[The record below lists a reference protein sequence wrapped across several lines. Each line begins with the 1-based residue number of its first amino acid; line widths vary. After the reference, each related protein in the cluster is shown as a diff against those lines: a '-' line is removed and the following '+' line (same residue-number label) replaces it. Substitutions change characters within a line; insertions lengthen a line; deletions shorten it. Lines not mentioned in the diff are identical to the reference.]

1 VVTAHLILFSSPSI
15 NLDHDTPCST
25 NSAVWIHDIPVVGPF
40 IFAGADVMEQST
52 EASTLQLL
60 IRVYCGCQPEP
71 MTEIERLKKELA
83 EAKAE
88 NDRLRLQLDNVT
100 LLYRQELL
108 AESKL
113 PKAAKE

>member
-1 VVTAHLILFSSPSI
+1 
-15 NLDHDTPCST
+15 
-25 NSAVWIHDIPVVGPF
+25 
-40 IFAGADVMEQST
+40 
-52 EASTLQLL
+52 
-60 IRVYCGCQPEP
+60 

-100 LLYRQELL
+100 LLYKQGLL

-113 PKAAKE
+113 PKPWTGSGNPISN

>member
-1 VVTAHLILFSSPSI
+1 
-15 NLDHDTPCST
+15 
-25 NSAVWIHDIPVVGPF
+25 
-40 IFAGADVMEQST
+40 
-52 EASTLQLL
+52 
-60 IRVYCGCQPEP
+60 

-100 LLYRQELL
+100 LLYRQTLL

-113 PKAAKE
+113 PKPSTGSDYPISN

>member
-1 VVTAHLILFSSPSI
+1 
-15 NLDHDTPCST
+15 
-25 NSAVWIHDIPVVGPF
+25 
-40 IFAGADVMEQST
+40 
-52 EASTLQLL
+52 
-60 IRVYCGCQPEP
+60 

-108 AESKL
+108 VASKL
-113 PKAAKE
+113 PKP